1 MNLRRGVRPGVW
13 AIALMLCTEAV
24 AHGATIDVPAGG
36 DLQSAITAARPGDT
50 IVLAPGA
57 TYIGNFR
64 LPAHGGTSYITIRS
78 AAPNSALPAAGQRM
92 APSFA
97 PQLPKLISPNNAPAL
112 RTVIGAAYW
121 RIMLIELSASTD
133 FTGVALALG
142 DGSTSQSSLPQVAH
156 HLEVDR
162 VYIHGHAAHGLR
174 RGVALNSAHTTVI
187 NSHIS
192 DIKAIT
198 VESQAIGGWNGPGP
212 YRIENNYLESAG
224 EVIMFG
230 GDDPKIA
237 GLVPSDITIRG
248 NTLTRPV
255 SWRAPIVATPA
266 NLRASTVQSGG
277 LPPGT
282 YAYRVLARRKI
293 AADTARSLAA
303 SQVTVTTGATG
314 GVLVQWSAVS
324 GATEYLVY
332 GRSPSGLNRYWST
345 TQTSFVDDGWN
356 AGTAATVPT
365 SGTVWQVKNIL
376 ELKNAR
382 RVLIDYN
389 LMENHWAQSQ
399 SGIAILFT
407 PRNQNGV
414 CTWCAVDTVTLEYNI
429 VRKAGGGIMLLG
441 WDDERPSGQLRDVV
455 IRHNQFSAIDK
466 SWGGSGH
473 FLYLIDG
480 PSDVR
485 ADHNTFI
492 SSNGSGVIMADKR
505 ATTGFV
511 FTNNVMRHNT
521 YGIIGTNTGV
531 GLSTISRYFPGSE
544 IRRNVLAGGAAKN
557 YPPDNVFP
565 SVVEF
570 EAQFADYATGDYTLT
585 PDTLWANA
593 GTDGKDL
600 GVDNEALGLADP
612 PPAPSGGEVVLTAA
626 QATRIAGDYQWRADA
641 TAAGGTALWNPN
653 RAAPTIRTALSS
665 PATFAEFT
673 FAVDAGTPYYV
684 WLRGRAE
691 WNDPA
696 NDSVHVQFTNVAEA
710 LIGTTS
716 SLAIVLEEGALA
728 GLDGWGWQDRGYG
741 AGVVGAPIVFS
752 TGGTQTLR
760 LQPRE
765 DGFLIDQIVISPSR
779 TSAPGATKR
788 DTTILKQH

>member
-1 MNLRRGVRPGVW
+1 MNRRIRVRPGAW
-13 AIALMLCTEAV
+13 AIAMLLCTHAV
-24 AHGATIDVPAGG
+24 ANGATINVPANG
-36 DLQSAITAARPGDT
+36 DLQGAITAARPGDT
-50 IVLAPGA
+50 ILLAAGA
-57 TYIGNFR
+57 TYVGNFK
-64 LPAHGGTSYITIRS
+64 LPVHGGTSYITIRS
-78 AAPNSALPAAGQRM
+78 AASDGLLPAAGQRM

-97 PQLPKLISPNNAPAL
+97 QQLPKLVSPNNAPAL
-112 RTVIGAAYW
+112 RTVLGAAYW
-121 RIMLIELSASTD
+121 RIMLLELSPSTD

-142 DGSTSQSSLPQVAH
+142 DGSTSQSSLSQAAH

-162 VYIHGHAAHGLR
+162 VYIHGHAVNGLR
-174 RGVALNSAHTTVI
+174 RGIALNSAHTNVI
-187 NSHIS
+187 NSYIS

-212 YRIENNYLESAG
+212 FRIENNYLESAG

-237 GLVPSDITIRG
+237 GLLPSNITIRG
-248 NTLTRPV
+248 NTLTRPL

-266 NLRASTVQSGG
+266 NLRASAVQSGA
-277 LPPGT
+277 LPPGS

-293 AADTARSLAA
+293 GNDTARSLAA
-303 SQVTVTTGATG
+303 TQVTVTTSATG

-345 TQTSFVDDGWN
+345 TQTTFVDDGWN
-356 AGTAATVPT
+356 AGTTATVPT
-365 SGTVWQVKNIL
+365 SGTVWKVKNLL

-382 RVLIDYN
+382 RVQIDAN

-407 PRNQNGV
+407 PRNQNGA
-414 CTWCAVDTVTLEYNI
+414 CTWCAVEDVTFEYNI

-441 WDDERPSGQLRDVV
+441 WDNERPSGQLRDVV

-473 FLYLIDG
+473 FLYMIDG

-485 ADHNTFI
+485 VDHNTFI
-492 SSNGSGVIMADKR
+492 SRDGTGVIIADKR

-521 YGIIGTNTGV
+521 YGIMGTNTGV
-531 GLSTISRYFPGSE
+531 GLSTISRYFPGGE
-544 IRRNVLAGGAAKN
+544 ITGNVLAGGVAKN
-557 YPPDNVFP
+557 YPVGNLFP

-570 EAQFADYATGDYTLT
+570 EAQFTNYAAGDYTLAPT
-585 PDTLWANA
+585 TQWADA
-593 GTDGKDL
+593 GTDGEDL
-600 GVDNEALGLADP
+600 GADSEALGLADP
-612 PPAPSGGEVVLTAA
+612 PADPSGPEVVLTAV
-626 QATRIAGDYQWRADA
+626 QATRIAGDYQWRSDA

-653 RAAPTIRTALSS
+653 RAVPTIRTAVAA
-665 PATFAEFT
+665 PATFAEFR
-673 FAVDAGTPYYV
+673 FVAEAGTPYYV

-691 WNDPA
+691 WNAPG
-696 NDSVHVQFTNVAEA
+696 NDSVHLQFTNVVEA

-716 SLAIVLEEGALA
+716 SIAINLEEGALA

-788 DTTILKQH
+788 DTTILP